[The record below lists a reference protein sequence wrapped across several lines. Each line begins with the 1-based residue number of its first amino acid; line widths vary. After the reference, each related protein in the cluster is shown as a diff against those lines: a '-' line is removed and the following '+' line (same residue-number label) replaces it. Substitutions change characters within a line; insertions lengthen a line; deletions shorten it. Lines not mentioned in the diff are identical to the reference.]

1 MLDRADKNIIWEQDH
16 LWLLHLLCKVTLSP
30 FSLIFSQLEILSQ
43 LVFPAVPP
51 RCSCLGLQR
60 SCQTAESK
68 ISKGLGKHPPS
79 IRLTNYTFTNYAS
92 DCPIIPFSKP
102 AFPRQ
107 HLPLQCQ
114 PRGGG
119 SPPWPPWTSRRL
131 SSCFVRHRFPRP
143 EAKGWW

>member
-60 SCQTAESK
+60 SCQAAESK
-68 ISKGLGKHPPS
+68 LSKGLGRHLALDSYQLYFYQIAFSNYYSPTSVPS
-79 IRLTNYTFTNYAS
+79 PTPSPSMPTKGRRITTMATMDITKTLFVL
-92 DCPIIPFSKP
+92 
-102 AFPRQ
+102 RQ
-107 HLPLQCQ
+107 TSLPET
-114 PRGGG
+114 RG
-119 SPPWPPWTSRRL
+119 
-131 SSCFVRHRFPRP
+131 
-143 EAKGWW
+143 KGVMVTLL